1 MTQENSE
8 ATNDGYSSD
17 ELSGFRETLSKV
29 EEGSLPKT
37 ALDELPM
44 EIIDQVSA
52 GEGQIFTSMDSELAP
67 ASDPQ
72 EASLSETAPEPEDL
86 NLKYKRKADEANTWK
101 QKYSSLERKYES
113 GQDFELKLK
122 DPEFRKKYFEEQ
134 GYVSDKEL
142 EDIDLTMP
150 LDEDGDEDFLDP
162 EYQKKLNK
170 VLVQYTKDQKSR
182 AQREQSE
189 LQQSLRQKEI
199 DRTFSEISN
208 LQEKYPSLKTEKS
221 FKELDTEFI
230 DFKRSLGSDLQR
242 FMEDSDFRASKKNE
256 GIVAPSELDTYLT
269 LLNLNSNKSKYPSLE
284 AAYRDSS
291 VFDEHLSSTKQPA
304 NNSGKFDMLPPSADQ
319 IKQEMGST
327 MGSGQSGSSGLD
339 GDDNADLAF
348 LERWKGR
355 EHEMTDTD
363 EKQYESII
371 ARMAAKYG

>member
-8 ATNDGYSSD
+8 ATNNGYSSE

-44 EIIDQVSA
+44 DIIDQVSA
-52 GEGQIFTSMDSELAP
+52 GEGQIFEGMDSDLAP
-67 ASDPQ
+67 ASNPQ
-72 EASLSETAPEPEDL
+72 ESELSETAPEPEDL

-101 QKYSSLERKYES
+101 QKFDSLERKYES
-113 GQDFELKLK
+113 SQDFELKLK

-134 GYVSDKEL
+134 GYVSNEEL

-150 LDEDGDEDFLDP
+150 LDEDGDEDFLNP

-170 VLVQYTKDQKSR
+170 VLVQYTKDRKSQAER
-182 AQREQSE
+182 SQAEM
-189 LQQSLRQKEI
+189 QQSLRQKEI
-199 DRTFSEISN
+199 DRTFSEISD
-208 LQEKYPSLKTEKS
+208 LQEKYPALRTEKS

-230 DFKRSLGSDLQR
+230 GFKKSLGSDLQR
-242 FMEDSDFRASKKNE
+242 FMEDSDFRTAKEKE

-269 LLNLNSNKSKYPSLE
+269 LLNINSSKSKYPSLE

-291 VFDEHLSSTKQPA
+291 VFDEHLNSMKQPA
-304 NNSGKFDMLPPSADQ
+304 DNSGKFEMLPNASTDQ
-319 IKQEMGST
+319 LKEEFDT
-327 MGSGQSGSSGLD
+327 MGNGQSGDSGLE

-363 EKQYESII
+363 EKQYDAII

>member
-8 ATNDGYSSD
+8 ATNNGYSSE

-44 EIIDQVSA
+44 DIIDQVSA
-52 GEGQIFTSMDSELAP
+52 GEGQIFEGMDSDLAP
-67 ASDPQ
+67 ASNPQ
-72 EASLSETAPEPEDL
+72 ESELSETAPEPEDL

-101 QKYSSLERKYES
+101 QKFDSLERKYEAS
-113 GQDFELKLK
+113 QDFEIKLK

-134 GYVSDKEL
+134 GYVSNEEL

-150 LDEDGDEDFLDP
+150 LDEDGDEDFLNP

-170 VLVQYTKDQKSR
+170 VLVQYTKDRKSQAER
-182 AQREQSE
+182 SQAEM
-189 LQQSLRQKEI
+189 QQSLRQKEI
-199 DRTFSEISN
+199 DRTFSEISD
-208 LQEKYPSLKTEKS
+208 LQEKYPALRTEKS

-230 DFKRSLGSDLQR
+230 NFKKSLGSDLQR
-242 FMEDSDFRASKKNE
+242 FMEDSDFRTAKEKE

-269 LLNLNSNKSKYPSLE
+269 LLNINSSKSKYPSLE

-291 VFDEHLSSTKQPA
+291 VFDEHLNSMKQPDK
-304 NNSGKFDMLPPSADQ
+304 NPGKFEMLPNASTDQ
-319 IKQEMGST
+319 LKEEFGT
-327 MGSGQSGSSGLD
+327 MGNGQSGDSGLE

-363 EKQYESII
+363 EKQYDAIM